1 MNQYIRCCYMLY
13 PLMMG
18 IRYND
23 KLHHLWEIKLY
34 TSEEYDSYFS
44 PRVYFC
50 PFFFRFVT

>member
-34 TSEEYDSYFS
+34 TSEEHDSYFS